1 MAEEAPD
8 GLEMQLLSV
17 LAAAY
22 LRIEQPDSAIQ
33 ELEGNT
39 NQDPD
44 LERLLSQA
52 LYQRG
57 DLAQALSTLEPAAK
71 GAQASISPESSDADR
86 ILGTEIATD
95 YGGMLAEA
103 DRHQEA
109 IVFLELATQLD
120 PESGDAWELLGQ
132 SLVATGRTDE
142 GEGAMAMSRAIRQSL
157 GLEAGFSTQ
166 VPGSDPT
173 GARLK
178 LALRLVDEGRS
189 QAALNIVRQE
199 QILVPEDP
207 RPTIL
212 EARMLS
218 QMGRLAEARESADRA
233 VESAPDS
240 ADAYYVRG
248 TVLLN
253 LGLSGPA
260 EEDLRRA
267 VTMAPQHAAAL
278 NDLAV
283 LLMVR
288 GEKEEARLLLQQVL
302 TLNPDDPVATEN
314 LQALDSPAS
323 NPGG

>member
-1 MAEEAPD
+1 
-8 GLEMQLLSV
+8 
-17 LAAAY
+17 
-22 LRIEQPDSAIQ
+22 
-33 ELEGNT
+33 
-39 NQDPD
+39 
-44 LERLLSQA
+44 
-52 LYQRG
+52 
-57 DLAQALSTLEPAAK
+57 
-71 GAQASISPESSDADR
+71 
-86 ILGTEIATD
+86 
-95 YGGMLAEA
+95 
-103 DRHQEA
+103 
-109 IVFLELATQLD
+109 
-120 PESGDAWELLGQ
+120 
-132 SLVATGRTDE
+132 
-142 GEGAMAMSRAIRQSL
+142 
-157 GLEAGFSTQ
+157 
-166 VPGSDPT
+166 
-173 GARLK
+173 
-178 LALRLVDEGRS
+178 
-189 QAALNIVRQE
+189 
-199 QILVPEDP
+199 
-207 RPTIL
+207 
-212 EARMLS
+212 
-218 QMGRLAEARESADRA
+218 